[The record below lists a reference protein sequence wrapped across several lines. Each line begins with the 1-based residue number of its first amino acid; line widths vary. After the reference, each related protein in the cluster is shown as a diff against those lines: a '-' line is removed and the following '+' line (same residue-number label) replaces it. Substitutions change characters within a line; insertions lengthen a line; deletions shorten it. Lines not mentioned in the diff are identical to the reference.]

1 MSHVLAIWRMVQI
14 RNEYYHTRISNKSIL
29 NGEKYLLKYML
40 QPITNILIKK
50 RVIITANL
58 FKESNTN

>member
-29 NGEKYLLKYML
+29 NGGKYLLKYML
-40 QPITNILIKK
+40 QPIILIKK
-50 RVIITANL
+50 EL
-58 FKESNTN
+58 E